1 MKQLK
6 CKFFK
11 TLVKDRAAFQI
22 RMGNEWWDPICGFS
36 GDHKSYQC
44 VDPLMAGW
52 CANTSAMTAPSR
64 FKSYFLIFFFK
75 RRHIMV
81 TYHII
86 SWLQVC
92 CPEFLGTFNNSV
104 TRATEPV
111 YAVSRWKHAQKQN
124 TAKVTYHNSNQRHDR
139 CEKQIGAG
147 GLGGR
152 WGLFLARGGVLPWEA
167 HQVKKVQSIKA
178 VMVFFW
184 GLHWR

>member
-1 MKQLK
+1 
-6 CKFFK
+6 
-11 TLVKDRAAFQI
+11 
-22 RMGNEWWDPICGFS
+22 
-36 GDHKSYQC
+36 
-44 VDPLMAGW
+44 
-52 CANTSAMTAPSR
+52 
-64 FKSYFLIFFFK
+64 
-75 RRHIMV
+75 MV

-124 TAKVTYHNSNQRHDR
+124 TEKVTNNSNQRHDR

-152 WGLFLARGGVLPWEA
+152 WGIFLARGGVLPWEA
-167 HQVKKVQSIKA
+167 HQVKKVQRPRWFILRFVFLA
-178 VMVFFW
+178 VTLCVNVNIVMLILFR
-184 GLHWR
+184 WRKGPIPALKDLEIERDRYTA